1 VLRQKAKYS
10 KHPHDETAR
19 WRHLPIVVPARAGRN
34 TASMSWVSAYAPSP
48 ATSNTSK
55 TRPHA
60 GSVTACTAPV
70 LLAGAALRPW
80 MASARRRAR

>member
-10 KHPHDETAR
+10 RHPHDDTAR
-19 WRHLPIVVPARAGRN
+19 WRHLPSVFPARDGRN
-34 TASMSWVSAYAPSP
+34 TASISWVSAYAPSP

-60 GSVTACTAPV
+60 GSVTASTAPV
-70 LLAGAALRPW
+70 LLAGAALRPRV
-80 MASARRRAR
+80 ASARRRAR